1 MTDNPTCRIC
11 FNEETTDNKFVSPCK
26 CTGSMKY
33 IHNKCLLES
42 LKFSINCTVCKSNY
56 KVKKIQNKTYSFVS
70 KYKYIL
76 SDSISIAVWGVIIII
91 SFKIFNRR
99 YDKILSVFLSF
110 KIGPLVIKHCI
121 DLIKFVYQFYKPCN
135 YFPIMSNSEF
145 TSLIF
150 YYSTYC
156 FIPLI
161 DKILKKYKPPLEFKN
176 YDDNLDDDQY
186 EDYLNCSC
194 TNGGLILYDDLNFE
208 TSTIFY
214 PNNASIYIQN

>member
-33 IHNKCLLES
+33 IHKKCLLES

-56 KVKKIQNKTYSFVS
+56 KVKKIQNKTYLFVS

-91 SFKIFNRR
+91 IFKIFNRR
-99 YDKILSVFLSF
+99 YDKILSLFLSF
-110 KIGPLVIKHCI
+110 KICPLVIKHYT
-121 DLIKFVYQFYKPCN
+121 DLIKFVYQFYEPWN
-135 YFPIMSNSEF
+135 YFPIMSNSDF

-150 YYSTYC
+150 YCSTNC

-161 DKILKKYKPPLEFKN
+161 DKILKKYKPTLEFKN
-176 YDDNLDDDQY
+176 YDDNLNDDQY
-186 EDYLNCSC
+186 EDYLKCSF
-194 TNGGLILYDDLNFE
+194 TNGGLMLYDLNFE
-208 TSTIFY
+208 TSPIY
-214 PNNASIYIQN
+214 PNHAPIYTQS

>member
-33 IHNKCLLES
+33 IHYKCLLKS

-56 KVKKIQNKTYSFVS
+56 KVKKIHNKTYIFVS

-76 SDSISIAVWGVIIII
+76 SDSINIAVWGVISIIF
-91 SFKIFNRR
+91 FKIFNRR
-99 YDKILSVFLSF
+99 YDKILSLFLSF
-110 KIGPLVIKHCI
+110 KICPFVVKHGI
-121 DLIKFVYQFYKPCN
+121 DLIKFVYQFYEPCT
-135 YFPIMSNSEF
+135 YFPTMPNSDF
-145 TSLIF
+145 TSLLI

-161 DKILKKYKPPLEFKN
+161 DKILKKYKPPLEFKK
-176 YDDNLDDDQY
+176 YDDNLNDDQY
-186 EDYLNCSC
+186 EDYMNS
-194 TNGGLILYDDLNFE
+194 NV
-208 TSTIFY
+208 
-214 PNNASIYIQN
+214 PIYTLS